1 MTKNIWAGLIALI
14 LVITCGVL
22 EVVLLS
28 RQYEKLAAYCEDI
41 MNKCDSE
48 TLTVE
53 EYNEFRKKWVDL
65 RETSE
70 LLLPHLD
77 VYEINL
83 RFAEGQAYIEQ
94 GDYDNLEA
102 QLAVI
107 EELLDYVPHLMKP
120 NFKHIV

>member
-1 MTKNIWAGLIALI
+1 MTKNIWAGLIALV

-28 RQYEKLAAYCEDI
+28 RAYEKMRDYCHDVMADCE
-41 MNKCDSE
+41 SE

-53 EYNEFRKKWVDL
+53 QYDEFRGKWVDL

-70 LLLPHLD
+70 LLLPHVD

-94 GDYDNLEA
+94 GDYDNLMA
-102 QLAVI
+102 QLTVI
-107 EELLDYVPHLMKP
+107 DELLEYVPHLMKP

>member
-22 EVVLLS
+22 EVVFLS
-28 RQYEKLAAYCEDI
+28 RDYDRLRDDCHDI
-41 MNKCDSE
+41 MNSCESE

-53 EYNEFRKKWVDL
+53 QYNVFRDKWVEL

-94 GDYDNLEA
+94 GDYDNLMA
-102 QLAVI
+102 QLTVI
-107 EELLDYVPHLMKP
+107 DELLGYVPHLMKP
-120 NFKHIV
+120 SIKHIV

>member
-1 MTKNIWAGLIALI
+1 M
-14 LVITCGVL
+14 
-22 EVVLLS
+22 LS

-41 MNKCDSE
+41 MNKCESE

>member
-1 MTKNIWAGLIALI
+1 MTRNIWAGLIALI

-28 RQYEKLAAYCEDI
+28 RSYNKMRDYCRDV
-41 MNKCDSE
+41 MNSCEAE
-48 TLTVE
+48 TLTTE
-53 EYNEFRKKWVDL
+53 QYNEFRGSWIKL

-94 GDYDNLEA
+94 GDYDNLMA

-107 EELLDYVPHLMKP
+107 DELLEYVPHLMKP
-120 NFKHIV
+120 SFRHIV

>member
-1 MTKNIWAGLIALI
+1 M
-14 LVITCGVL
+14 
-22 EVVLLS
+22 
-28 RQYEKLAAYCEDI
+28 
-41 MNKCDSE
+41 
-48 TLTVE
+48 
-53 EYNEFRKKWVDL
+53 DL

>member
-1 MTKNIWAGLIALI
+1 MTKNIIAGLIALV
-14 LVITCGVL
+14 LVITCGIL

-28 RQYEKLAAYCEDI
+28 RAYD
-41 MNKCDSE
+41 NLSDVCDEVIARCKNES
-48 TLTVE
+48 LTQT
-53 EYNEFRKKWVDL
+53 EYDDFRRKWVKL

-94 GDYDNLEA
+94 GDYANLEA
-102 QLAVI
+102 QLDVI
-107 EELLDYVPHLMKP
+107 SELLEYVPHLMKP
-120 NFKHIV
+120 DFRHIV

>member
-1 MTKNIWAGLIALI
+1 MTKNIWAGLIALV

-28 RQYEKLAAYCEDI
+28 RAYGKMRQECRDVINYCE
-41 MNKCDSE
+41 SE

-53 EYNEFRKKWVDL
+53 QYNEFRAKWVEL

-94 GDYDNLEA
+94 GDYDNLMA
-102 QLAVI
+102 QLTVI
-107 EELLDYVPHLMKP
+107 DELLDYVPHLMQP
-120 NFKHIV
+120 NFRHIV

>member
-1 MTKNIWAGLIALI
+1 MTKNIWAGLIALV
-14 LVITCGVL
+14 LVIACGVL
-22 EVVLLS
+22 EVVFLS
-28 RQYEKLAAYCEDI
+28 KDYRQMRDYCHEI
-41 MNKCDSE
+41 MDECENE
-48 TLTVE
+48 TLTAE
-53 EYNEFRKKWVDL
+53 EYNEFRDKWIDL

-94 GDYDNLEA
+94 GDYDNLMA

-107 EELLDYVPHLMKP
+107 DELLEYVPHLMTP
-120 NFKHIV
+120 NFRHIV

>member
-1 MTKNIWAGLIALI
+1 MTKNIWAGLIALA

-22 EVVLLS
+22 EVVFIS
-28 RQYEKLAAYCEDI
+28 RDYDKMREECHVIMEYCD
-41 MNKCDSE
+41 NE

-53 EYNEFRKKWVDL
+53 QYNDYRDKWEKL

-70 LLLPHLD
+70 LLLPHID

-94 GDYDNLEA
+94 GDYDNLMA
-102 QLAVI
+102 QLTVI
-107 EELLDYVPHLMKP
+107 DELLEYVPHLMKP
-120 NFKHIV
+120 SIKHIV

>member
-28 RQYEKLAAYCEDI
+28 REYDKMRDECHEI
-41 MNKCDSE
+41 MNACENE

-53 EYNEFRKKWVDL
+53 QYNNFRDKWVGL

-83 RFAEGQAYIEQ
+83 RFAEGQAYAEQ
-94 GDYDNLEA
+94 GDYDNLMA
-102 QLAVI
+102 QLTVI
-107 EELLDYVPHLMKP
+107 DELLEYVPHLMKP
-120 NFKHIV
+120 SFKHIV

>member
-1 MTKNIWAGLIALI
+1 MTKNIWAGLIALV

-28 RQYEKLAAYCEDI
+28 REYEKMRDECHEIMDYCEG
-41 MNKCDSE
+41 E

-53 EYNEFRKKWVDL
+53 QYNEFRNKWVKL

-70 LLLPHLD
+70 LLLPHID

-94 GDYDNLEA
+94 SDYDNLMA

-107 EELLDYVPHLMKP
+107 DELLEYVPHLMKP

>member
-1 MTKNIWAGLIALI
+1 MTKNIWAGLIALA

-22 EVVLLS
+22 EVVLLT
-28 RQYEKLAAYCEDI
+28 RKYQQMRDYCHEIMDYCE
-41 MNKCDSE
+41 SE
-48 TLTVE
+48 TLTAE
-53 EYNEFRKKWVDL
+53 QYGEFRDKWVEL

-70 LLLPHLD
+70 LLLPHID

-83 RFAEGQAYIEQ
+83 RFAEGQAYVEQ
-94 GDYDNLEA
+94 GDYDNLMA

-107 EELLDYVPHLMKP
+107 DELLEYVPHLMKP